1 MTDDTEEPDEASL
14 DKLSQAFAAAMSR
27 NAAQEAPP
35 EDAVVEDKHVEVE
48 AHPNEPAETPEVEQP
63 VEKAAEDACP
73 ISPKTIVESILFVG
87 HPENEPIPAS
97 AMAKLLRGVGDDEI
111 AGIVDELNEDYDAT
125 DMPFHVAAEGE
136 GFGLQL
142 CEKFEE
148 VREHFYGK
156 MRQVRLSQLAIDV
169 LAIVAYNQPV
179 TREEVDKLLN
189 NGVPSGRVLNQLVR
203 RDLLTRQANEDNP
216 KRKEFVTTE
225 RFLELF
231 DLRDLGDLPQ
241 SEDPE

>member
-27 NAAQEAPP
+27 NAAQEPP
-35 EDAVVEDKHVEVE
+35 TEDAVVEETAEVE
-48 AHPNEPAETPEVEQP
+48 TLPSEPEETPVVEQP
-63 VEKAAEDACP
+63 VEEAAEDACP
-73 ISPKTIVESILFVG
+73 ISPKTIVEAILFVG
-87 HPENEPIPAS
+87 HPENEPIPAT
-97 AMAKLLRGVGDDEI
+97 AMARLLRGVGDDEI

-125 DMPFHVAAEGE
+125 DMPFRVAADGE
-136 GFGLQL
+136 GFGLRL
-142 CEKFEE
+142 REEFEE

-156 MRQVRLSQLAIDV
+156 LRQVRLSQLAIDV

-203 RDLLTRQANEDNP
+203 RDLLTRQTNEENQ
-216 KRKEFVTTE
+216 KRKEFVTTP